1 MTIDWWT
8 LGLQTLN
15 VLILVVVLQRFLF
28 KPVMRLIALRREETE
43 RVFTEAAATKE
54 EAETAGRDLRAR
66 QAALVA
72 QSEQILEESHVR
84 ARKAYEETLES
95 GRDEAEELLDA
106 ERRRIEDE
114 RRDALLE
121 LRDRAVD
128 LSMALAGRLLG
139 ELDAEVVSDAFIAAI
154 GKNLDEMSAGDLDD
168 LRRQTAQGGKLRVVT
183 AAPLTRAA
191 ERHWRT
197 RLRDRLGDDTKIE
210 FAVDESL
217 IAGAELHFQNAVL
230 RFNWRD
236 KLADARKTLT
246 EREDGEPGA
255 DTRTGT

>member
-28 KPVMRLIALRREETE
+28 KPVMRLIARRREETE
-43 RVFTEAAATKE
+43 RAFAEAAAKKE
-54 EAETAGRDLRAR
+54 EAEKAGREFNAR
-66 QAALVA
+66 QAELVA
-72 QSEQILEESHVR
+72 QSEQILEESHTR

-95 GRDEAEELLDA
+95 GRREVEGLQEA

-114 RRDALLE
+114 RRDALLD

-139 ELDAEVVSDAFIAAI
+139 ELDAEVVTDAFFAAI
-154 GKNLDEMSAGDLDD
+154 GKHLDEMSAGDLED
-168 LRRQTAQGGKLRVVT
+168 LRRQTAQGGTLRVVT
-183 AAPLTRAA
+183 AAPLTHAA
-191 ERHWRT
+191 ERRWRT
-197 RLRDRLGDDTKIE
+197 RLMGRLGDDTKIE

-246 EREDGEPGA
+246 EREDGEPRA
-255 DTRTGT
+255 DSRTGT